1 MRTLRSTI
9 PAVVAMWFMCFLLA
23 YTLTGRQASQWLV
36 IGTGVLAIALVWV
49 VKSPSSEAPPQ

>member
-1 MRTLRSTI
+1 
-9 PAVVAMWFMCFLLA
+9 MWFMCFLLA